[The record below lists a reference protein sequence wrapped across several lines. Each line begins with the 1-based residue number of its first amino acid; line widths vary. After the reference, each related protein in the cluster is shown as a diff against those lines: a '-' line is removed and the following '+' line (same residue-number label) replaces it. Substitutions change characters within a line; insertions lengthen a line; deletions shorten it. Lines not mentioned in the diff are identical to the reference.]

1 MTRWYH
7 PQPIPISVTTPFPVM
22 SFLYPVSEIG
32 LIFLRESTVSAMT
45 DLIAQIEDPRLRER
59 LRQEW
64 VAATKEKK
72 FGLVFDPHLP
82 ELLPL
87 PGVRPRRGDL
97 VARRAGPLTDLYRVR
112 RLREEIAICVR
123 PEGAA
128 AAGDPWEFPVD
139 ELLVVRQFGE
149 PIFPAL
155 VPMGSVQNGPADA
168 PWHVLIEADNFHAL
182 QALHYLYAGQVDCI
196 YIDPPYNTG
205 ARDWKYNNDYVDGND
220 AWRHSKWLAFMERRL
235 RLAKRLLRPDTGI
248 LIVTIDEHEV
258 HHLGMLL
265 EHTFPAASRQLVT
278 IVINQK
284 GVAQGRLSRTE
295 EYAIYCFNPDAK
307 LAPREDDLL
316 SPDRA
321 DSKRF
326 RKPRWERLLRG
337 GTNSRRVDR
346 PGLFFPLRID
356 PEQARIIA
364 IGDPLPLDQQ
374 PDLSHLA
381 DRTLAWPLRTDGSLG
396 NWRVSPPTLRELLGQ
411 GFVRL
416 GGFDEGRGTW
426 TVLYLGRKAQ
436 NQITNGLIE
445 IVSRD
450 PVTGAV
456 EVAYTQGEQRSVK
469 TVWHRALHDAG
480 NYGSTFLRNI
490 LGGESRFSFPKSVY
504 AVRDAVSAVVIDRPK
519 ALIVDFF
526 AGSGTTLNAVNL
538 LNAAD
543 QGERRCLLVTNNEL
557 GGEEAADLNAR
568 GYQPGDDDW
577 EAQGVC
583 RAVTWPR
590 SKYTILG
597 RRDNGTA
604 LPGEYLTGKTVERE
618 RPRRFVPISFLD
630 PASLDTPAKKK
641 QLVALIPGLA
651 QTLVTDPCPFIVSE
665 AHAASV
671 LFDDTAAADWL
682 AALEGQDQ
690 ITDLYILTPSKKRFE
705 ALKAQAAEILGPLL
719 VSEEEK
725 RPLAAGFSANL
736 AYFRLDFL
744 DKDRVALRR
753 AFREILPLLW
763 LKAGAVGPRPELPAD
778 TPEPPFFAPAA
789 NPFAVLLHEGR
800 LPELLAALAGR
811 SNLRLIFIVT
821 DSQDSFKDLTL
832 DVTEALG
839 KQNPALQTVQLYR
852 DYLENFMINREG
864 AGPGPSWRE
873 NAGGQP

>member
-1 MTRWYH
+1 M
-7 PQPIPISVTTPFPVM
+7 
-22 SFLYPVSEIG
+22 
-32 LIFLRESTVSAMT
+32 SAMT

-64 VAATKEKK
+64 AAATKEKK

-87 PGVRPRRGDL
+87 SGVRPRRGDL

-112 RLREEIAICVR
+112 RLREEIVICVR

-235 RLAKRLLRPDTGI
+235 RLAKRLLEPDIGV

-265 EHTFPAASRQLVT
+265 ESIFPTCARQMAT

-284 GVAQGRLSRTE
+284 GVSQGRLARTE
-295 EYAIYCFNPDAK
+295 EYAFFVFMPGALLK
-307 LAPREDDLL
+307 THHDDLL
-316 SPDRA
+316 SPDRLS
-321 DSKRF
+321 DRNLQS
-326 RKPRWERLLRG
+326 PRWERLLRG
-337 GTNSRRVDR
+337 GSNSRRSDR
-346 PGLFFPLRID
+346 PLLFYPIHID
-356 PEQARIIA
+356 PKQKKIVDVGE
-364 IGDPLPLDQQ
+364 PLPLDQS
-374 PDLSHLA
+374 PELSKLA
-381 DRTLAWPLRTDGSLG
+381 SGKVAWPIRTDGSLG
-396 NWRVSPPTLRELLGQ
+396 NWQVGPATLRELVKS
-411 GFVRL
+411 GFTRL
-416 GGFDEGRGTW
+416 GGFDKKRNTWTILYLNRGT
-426 TVLYLGRKAQ
+426 RKR
-436 NQITNGLIE
+436 IETGE
-445 IVSRD
+445 IVISGKD
-450 PVTGAV
+450 PVSG
-456 EVAYTQGEQRSVK
+456 SVVIEYANITARLRNIK
-469 TVWHRALHDAG
+469 TVWHRGSHDSG
-480 NYGSTFLRNI
+480 IYGSTVLRSI
-490 LGGESRFSFPKSVY
+490 LPDGSKFPFPKSIY
-504 AVRDAVSAVVIDRPK
+504 ATRDAIAAVIRDRPN
-519 ALIVDFF
+519 ALILDFF
-526 AGSGTTLNAVNL
+526 AGSGTTLNALNL
-538 LNAAD
+538 INEED
-543 QGERRCLLVTNNEL
+543 GGKRRCILVTNNEL
-557 GGEEAADLNAR
+557 AGDDAEDLTHQ
-568 GYQPGDDDW
+568 GDQPGDDKW
-577 EAQGVC
+577 ESQGIC

-590 SKYTILG
+590 SKFTILG

-618 RPRRFVPISFLD
+618 RPRRFVQIGFLD
-630 PASLDTPAKKK
+630 PASLDTSAKKR
-641 QLVALIPGLA
+641 QLVALIDGLP
-651 QTLVTDPCPFIVSE
+651 QTLVTDPCPFIVS
-665 AHAASV
+665 ASHTASL
-671 LFDDTAAADWL
+671 LFDEAAADDWL
-682 AALEGQDQ
+682 EALEGQDQ
-690 ITDLYILTPSKKRFE
+690 ITDIYILTPIKKRFE
-705 ALKAQAAEILGPLL
+705 SLKALAAEILGPLL

-725 RPLAAGFSANL
+725 RPLAAGFPANL

-744 DKDRVALRR
+744 DKERVALRR

-811 SNLRLIFIVT
+811 SDLRLIFIVT

-832 DVTEALG
+832 DVIEALG
-839 KQNPALQTVQLYR
+839 KQNPALQTIQLYR

-864 AGPGPSWRE
+864 AGPGPSGQE
-873 NAGGQP
+873 SAGGQP